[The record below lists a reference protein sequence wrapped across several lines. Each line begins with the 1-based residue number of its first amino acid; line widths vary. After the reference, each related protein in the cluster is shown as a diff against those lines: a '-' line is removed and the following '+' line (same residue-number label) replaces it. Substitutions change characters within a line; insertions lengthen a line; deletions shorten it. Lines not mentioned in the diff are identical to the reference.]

1 MNLLVVDGSELI
13 RGRLA
18 ERLRSVPGVTTVA
31 TAETLRQGFGYVR
44 SGLFGLAILDL
55 HMPDGTS
62 STIVGAMKQA
72 SENIVVAIFSN
83 HADEVN
89 RRLCRRAGADWFFDK
104 SLELDEV
111 VRLAAMLA
119 RLRAGEQGGAK
130 HGRRGDEPAQS
141 GQ

>member
-1 MNLLVVDGSELI
+1 VNLLVVDGSELI

-119 RLRAGEQGGAK
+119 RLRAGEQGATK
-130 HGRRGDEPAQS
+130 REHPHIS
-141 GQ
+141 T

>member
-1 MNLLVVDGSELI
+1 M
-13 RGRLA
+13 
-18 ERLRSVPGVTTVA
+18 P
-31 TAETLRQGFGYVR
+31 TAARPAYPHAHPNALGP
-44 SGLFGLAILDL
+44 A
-55 HMPDGTS
+55 
-62 STIVGAMKQA
+62 GAKP
-72 SENIVVAIFSN
+72 
-83 HADEVN
+83 N

>member
-1 MNLLVVDGSELI
+1 
-13 RGRLA
+13 
-18 ERLRSVPGVTTVA
+18 
-31 TAETLRQGFGYVR
+31 
-44 SGLFGLAILDL
+44 
-55 HMPDGTS
+55 
-62 STIVGAMKQA
+62 MKQA

>member
-89 RRLCRRAGADWFFDK
+89 RRLCFRAGADWFFDK

-119 RLRAGEQGGAK
+119 RLRVGEQGTTQREIP
-130 HGRRGDEPAQS
+130 HLRAQ
-141 GQ
+141 GNP